1 MKKINLNGFGKWLQ
15 SSKFQIAFIAIGL
28 IYVSM
33 EIFSANPDTAIPAIR
48 DIALGY
54 FGARVA
60 EPIVEFVVNKLGKGK
75 KTDHNI
81 AKEGLEGDE

>member
-1 MKKINLNGFGKWLQ
+1 MSKKKLNGFGKWLK
-15 SSKFQIAFIAIGL
+15 STKFQVALIAIGL

-33 EIFSANPDTAIPAIR
+33 KIFNANPDTAIPAIR

-60 EPIVEFVVNKLGKGK
+60 EPVVEFAINKLGKGK
-75 KTDHNI
+75 KTDHDVSE
-81 AKEGLEGDE
+81 EGLEGDE